1 MSRNKI
7 RGEQIKDDSITE
19 ADIADD
25 VIKHFVY
32 GQADLNTNNK
42 PVNWV
47 NASSVSSA
55 IGIQTWLTTPFDCKV
70 DKVILTVKGNNFNT
84 ATDGTV
90 TFQVF
95 VNQQNFDNVTAEMS
109 AGADDFQQK
118 ISNMAGGTVDCNQK
132 IFTVPNLGLQEG
144 DIVQIK
150 VGKTAGDEREVS
162 VTVVFT

>member
-1 MSRNKI
+1 MAGRI

-47 NASSVSSA
+47 NASSVSSST
-55 IGIQTWLTTPFDCKV
+55 GIKTWLTVPFDCKI
-70 DKVILTVKGNNFNT
+70 DKVIATVKGNNFSTTN
-84 ATDGTV
+84 DGQITV
-90 TFQVF
+90 QIFQ
-95 VNQQNFDNVTAEMS
+95 NQPNFDTAAVS
-109 AGADDFQQK
+109 AVAAGDDFTQK

-132 IFTVPNLGLQEG
+132 VFSSLNLNLAEG
-144 DIVQIK
+144 DIVQVKI
-150 VGKTAGDEREVS
+150 GKTTGDEREVS
-162 VTVVFT
+162 VTVILT